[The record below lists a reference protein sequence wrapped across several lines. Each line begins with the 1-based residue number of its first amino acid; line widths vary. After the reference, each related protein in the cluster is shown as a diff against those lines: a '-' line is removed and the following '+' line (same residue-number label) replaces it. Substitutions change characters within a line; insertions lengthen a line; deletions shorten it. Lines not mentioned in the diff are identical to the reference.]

1 MFGFVQNSPFYLRFI
16 HSFGTCQIHQVEFA
30 HEPHPFFDIVS
41 IKVDGKN
48 TVGTSRGLI
57 QRGWADLTD
66 EIAHHEQVQT
76 LLFVLDV
83 NYVDVF
89 ESYVMRI
96 VIR

>member
-1 MFGFVQNSPFYLRFI
+1 
-16 HSFGTCQIHQVEFA
+16 
-30 HEPHPFFDIVS
+30 
-41 IKVDGKN
+41 
-48 TVGTSRGLI
+48 VGTSRGLI